1 MRVMI
6 NKAQRLTEQLLAL
19 CNADLPGRPAAVSLK
34 NDLGFNHV
42 VAPCPLVIPVQAVLS
57 ATLPAIA
64 DANVIKNH
72 QSFAHEQPTIHS
84 ENYSDHTIETEYLR
98 TSRLC

>member
-1 MRVMI
+1 MRVMT
-6 NKAQRLTEQLLAL
+6 NKAQRLTEQLLTL
-19 CNADLPGRPAAVSLK
+19 CNAELPGKPAAVSLK
-34 NDLGFNHV
+34 NDLGFNHT

-84 ENYSDHTIETEYLR
+84 ENYSDHPIER
-98 TSRLC
+98 QNI